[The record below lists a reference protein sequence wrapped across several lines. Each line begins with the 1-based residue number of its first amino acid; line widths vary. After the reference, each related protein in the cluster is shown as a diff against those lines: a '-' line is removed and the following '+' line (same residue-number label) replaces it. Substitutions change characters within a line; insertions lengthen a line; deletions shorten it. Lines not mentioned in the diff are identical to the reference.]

1 VQPRKLILVHGT
13 KDCTDH
19 MCNYT
24 LTSTPNPPKKVL
36 APHVGETVDV
46 TEATNLFRLHLKS
59 NFMEA
64 LDFKQIGP
72 KVSVAYV
79 DGIIMVPPQERDQE
93 GQLNQPDPYLD
104 VLPHTED
111 MDEEGH
117 QALFIGDVK
126 LSNFRQ
132 LLQEQG
138 FKTEFKRGGALVV
151 NGCVALRKD
160 SDQSVHIEGPISE
173 DYYKV
178 REILYNQFQIL

>member
-1 VQPRKLILVHGT
+1 VQPRKLILIHGT

-19 MCNYT
+19 LAQY
-24 LTSTPNPPKKVL
+24 SQSAANPPKRVL
-36 APHVGETVDV
+36 TPHVGETVDV

-64 LDFKQIGP
+64 LDFKQISA

-79 DGIIMVPPQERDQE
+79 DGIIMVPPQERDHE

-104 VLPHTED
+104 VLPHGED
-111 MDEEGH
+111 MEGH
-117 QALFIGDVK
+117 DALFIGDVK
-126 LSNFRQ
+126 LSNFRHI
-132 LLQEQG
+132 LQEKG
-138 FKTEFKRGGALVV
+138 FKTEFRKGALVV

-160 SDQSVHIEGPISE
+160 SEQSLHVEGPVSD

-178 REILYNQFQIL
+178 REILYEQYQIL